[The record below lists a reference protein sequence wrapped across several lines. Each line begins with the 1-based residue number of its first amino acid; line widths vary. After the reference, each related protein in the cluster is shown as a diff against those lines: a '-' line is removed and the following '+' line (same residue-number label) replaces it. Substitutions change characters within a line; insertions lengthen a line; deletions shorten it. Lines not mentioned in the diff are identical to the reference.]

1 MASTD
6 PLASSQE
13 KAETGNISVAVRIRS
28 WLGRPEPDP
37 CMLREGEN
45 SISIRPSSRSSA
57 KSFTVDYVFDSS
69 DLSDSASATQAA
81 LYSEIGTKIL
91 RNSLQG
97 FNGCLFAYGQTGSG
111 KSYTMH
117 GEPGTYSGE
126 HRGII
131 PRLSRSLFAAGESV
145 RQLRMWVSYLE
156 IYNEHLR
163 DLLAVDDEN
172 RDLTVMEHPGLGVYV
187 RDLTEALLQSPEEVE
202 KLLQFGNRRRA
213 ESVTS
218 MNPHS
223 SRSHAVCRIRLE
235 CQPTDDGPK
244 LRSCINLID
253 LAGSERQEKTH
264 STGSVLREANS
275 INQSLSALGMVI
287 KHLVERGPNTV
298 KRRTT
303 RDSHAAASWIPFR
316 SSKLTFLLKD
326 SLAGNSKTFMIA
338 CISPARSELE
348 ESVSTLR
355 FAASVQEV
363 RVSAR
368 VNVDRDE
375 QVLRVLQLEIGSL
388 RRQLQ
393 SQQSKNVSSEVATL
407 TRELQ
412 ERERLVADMKR
423 TYESQLAA
431 SQDMLR
437 VREAALADR
446 GLSSSEIKAAFGVG
460 DYTPYM
466 LNVSQDPMLSGSLI
480 YYFQPDATTIVGSS
494 PAECHM
500 VLRGVGIPPSLCQVD
515 NYGNQRLTISLTD
528 AGAQAG
534 GRVLVNGKVLR
545 AGDPPRRLRHLD
557 RLVFGRAHCMS
568 FIVPTSREANETITA
583 GQGVVYDDF
592 VREIVHDDSSE
603 AFQELRHYIEDVK
616 NKLDDQQ
623 MAEFLEVLRSIC
635 PLVDEANDMTTEL
648 RPEMNFRFE
657 VELIWDVYNSP
668 ARDLVV
674 IRLLK
679 FHDKESDGVHATVLC
694 YWSSQRFRHQLDL
707 MRDLYH
713 RVEIGSVDRHDVRT
727 GDFFR
732 TIEGR
737 LLDAWTDEP
746 ADVKTQTEFSTR
758 ASLNREIEQL
768 KDSIDRV
775 PTASTNRHR
784 RSTILHSVT
793 GTKHALVLPPTE
805 SAKAEESVAGGNPAP
820 GEERENLEKENSELR
835 ALNASLREENERLRE
850 LLSAKTASQPSCKNT
865 ISPLSNTWA
874 ALPPSLEKTSSQTFL
889 PDAATSRLMPT
900 FFTAVPQLA
909 QITQETVLQGNCAAA
924 EGGKHEPR
932 IVSVQVYPVGL
943 VPRGIKSQREVSL
956 ASFGQ
961 LIESLFGGPAQAM
974 EYFDP
979 SKRGQVTLFD
989 FARLLAAVTKRDWIM
1004 TPKGRGHAAHDTL
1017 FGCDDATL
1025 FANLDQGGKGMLI
1038 MQDFVYAHMCAH
1050 AWSHGMALPPPPRV
1064 VAA

>member
-1 MASTD
+1 
-6 PLASSQE
+6 
-13 KAETGNISVAVRIRS
+13 
-28 WLGRPEPDP
+28 
-37 CMLREGEN
+37 
-45 SISIRPSSRSSA
+45 
-57 KSFTVDYVFDSS
+57 
-69 DLSDSASATQAA
+69 
-81 LYSEIGTKIL
+81 
-91 RNSLQG
+91 
-97 FNGCLFAYGQTGSG
+97 
-111 KSYTMH
+111 
-117 GEPGTYSGE
+117 
-126 HRGII
+126 
-131 PRLSRSLFAAGESV
+131 
-145 RQLRMWVSYLE
+145 
-156 IYNEHLR
+156 
-163 DLLAVDDEN
+163 
-172 RDLTVMEHPGLGVYV
+172 
-187 RDLTEALLQSPEEVE
+187 
-202 KLLQFGNRRRA
+202 
-213 ESVTS
+213 
-218 MNPHS
+218 
-223 SRSHAVCRIRLE
+223 
-235 CQPTDDGPK
+235 
-244 LRSCINLID
+244 
-253 LAGSERQEKTH
+253 
-264 STGSVLREANS
+264 
-275 INQSLSALGMVI
+275 
-287 KHLVERGPNTV
+287 
-298 KRRTT
+298 
-303 RDSHAAASWIPFR
+303 
-316 SSKLTFLLKD
+316 
-326 SLAGNSKTFMIA
+326 
-338 CISPARSELE
+338 
-348 ESVSTLR
+348 
-355 FAASVQEV
+355 
-363 RVSAR
+363 
-368 VNVDRDE
+368 
-375 QVLRVLQLEIGSL
+375 IGSL

-412 ERERLVADMKR
+412 ERERLVTDMKR

-431 SQDMLR
+431 SQDTLR

-446 GLSSSEIKAAFGVG
+446 GLSSSEINAAFGVG
-460 DYTPYM
+460 DDTPYM

-494 PAECHM
+494 PNECQM
-500 VLRGVGIPPSLCQVD
+500 VLRGVGIPPSLCQVV
-515 NYGNQRLTISLTD
+515 NYANQRLTISLTD
-528 AGAQAG
+528 AGAHAG
-534 GRVLVNGKVLR
+534 GRVLVNGKILR
-545 AGDPPRRLRHLD
+545 PGDPPRRLRHLD

-568 FIVPTSREANETITA
+568 FIVPTSREANETVTA
-583 GQGVVYDDF
+583 GQGAVYDDF

-603 AFQELRHYIEDVK
+603 AFQELRHYIGDVK
-616 NKLDDQQ
+616 NKLDEQQ

-674 IRLLK
+674 IRLLN
-679 FHDKESDGVHATVLC
+679 FHNKEGDGVHATVLC

-713 RVEIGSVDRHDVRT
+713 RVEIGSVDRRDVRT

-768 KDSIDRV
+768 KDSINRV
-775 PTASTNRHR
+775 PTASTKRNR

-805 SAKAEESVAGGNPAP
+805 SARAEESVSGVTPAP
-820 GEERENLEKENSELR
+820 GVEQSDREREDLEKKNSELR
-835 ALNASLREENERLRE
+835 ALSAWLREENERLRE
-850 LLSAKTASQPSCKNT
+850 LLSAKTASQPVSKNT
-865 ISPLSNTWA
+865 VSPLSNTWA

-900 FFTAVPQLA
+900 LFTAVPQLA
-909 QITQETVLQGNCAAA
+909 QITKEAPSRSLSGAQSVPLPPSALGPPTTYGTLF
-924 EGGKHEPR
+924 R
-932 IVSVQVYPVGL
+932 IG
-943 VPRGIKSQREVSL
+943 VSL

-961 LIESLFGGPAQAM
+961 LIESLYGGPAQAM
-974 EYFDP
+974 EHFDP

-1004 TPKGRGHAAHDTL
+1004 TPKGQGHAVHDTL

-1064 VAA
+1064 IAS

>member
-1 MASTD
+1 
-6 PLASSQE
+6 
-13 KAETGNISVAVRIRS
+13 
-28 WLGRPEPDP
+28 
-37 CMLREGEN
+37 
-45 SISIRPSSRSSA
+45 
-57 KSFTVDYVFDSS
+57 
-69 DLSDSASATQAA
+69 
-81 LYSEIGTKIL
+81 
-91 RNSLQG
+91 
-97 FNGCLFAYGQTGSG
+97 
-111 KSYTMH
+111 
-117 GEPGTYSGE
+117 
-126 HRGII
+126 
-131 PRLSRSLFAAGESV
+131 
-145 RQLRMWVSYLE
+145 
-156 IYNEHLR
+156 
-163 DLLAVDDEN
+163 
-172 RDLTVMEHPGLGVYV
+172 
-187 RDLTEALLQSPEEVE
+187 
-202 KLLQFGNRRRA
+202 
-213 ESVTS
+213 
-218 MNPHS
+218 
-223 SRSHAVCRIRLE
+223 
-235 CQPTDDGPK
+235 
-244 LRSCINLID
+244 
-253 LAGSERQEKTH
+253 
-264 STGSVLREANS
+264 
-275 INQSLSALGMVI
+275 
-287 KHLVERGPNTV
+287 
-298 KRRTT
+298 
-303 RDSHAAASWIPFR
+303 
-316 SSKLTFLLKD
+316 LLKD

-375 QVLRVLQLEIGSL
+375 QVLRDLQLEIGSL

-407 TRELQ
+407 TRELK

-446 GLSSSEIKAAFGVG
+446 GLSSSEINAAFGVG
-460 DYTPYM
+460 DDTPYM

-494 PAECHM
+494 PTECQM
-500 VLRGVGIPPSLCQVD
+500 VLKGVGIPPSLCQVV
-515 NYGNQRLTISLTD
+515 NYANQRLTISLTD
-528 AGAQAG
+528 AGAHAG

-568 FIVPTSREANETITA
+568 FIVPTSREANEAVTA

-616 NKLDDQQ
+616 NKLDEQQ

-679 FHDKESDGVHATVLC
+679 FHNKESDGVHATVLC

-793 GTKHALVLPPTE
+793 GTKHALVLPPIE
-805 SAKAEESVAGGNPAP
+805 EAKPEESVAGVTPAA
-820 GEERENLEKENSELR
+820 GVEQSDREREDLEKKNSELR

-865 ISPLSNTWA
+865 VSPLSNTWA
-874 ALPPSLEKTSSQTFL
+874 ALPPSLEKSSSQTFL

-900 FFTAVPQLA
+900 LFTAVPQPA
-909 QITQETVLQGNCAAA
+909 QITKEAPSKSLSGAHNKTIRTGLQQTVLQGNRPAA

-961 LIESLFGGPAQAM
+961 LIESIFGGPAQAM

-1004 TPKGRGHAAHDTL
+1004 TPKGRGHAVHDTL

-1064 VAA
+1064 VAS